1 MQPLFL
7 RVPVRPGC
15 GVQRNVH
22 PSVGSS
28 LSTRLNLEED
38 WLRGSLSP
46 FILCVATG
54 GKGDYMRQKEHCSTI
69 CRESFHHDEMKK
81 NDGGLLNISN
91 INIRRNEVT
100 I

>member
-15 GVQRNVH
+15 GVQCNVH
-22 PSVGSS
+22 PSVDGS

-54 GKGDYMRQKEHCSTI
+54 EKEI
-69 CRESFHHDEMKK
+69 
-81 NDGGLLNISN
+81 I
-91 INIRRNEVT
+91 
-100 I
+100 